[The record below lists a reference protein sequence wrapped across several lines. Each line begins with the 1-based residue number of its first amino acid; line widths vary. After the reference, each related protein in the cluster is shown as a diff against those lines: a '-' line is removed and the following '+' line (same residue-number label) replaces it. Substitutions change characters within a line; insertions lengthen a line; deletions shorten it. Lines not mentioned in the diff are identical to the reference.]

1 MELTPTYIISQVF
14 TVIMYILL
22 GITFYVKERKVV
34 LILNFIATVSIAI
47 AYILLD
53 AWTGL
58 AMCIVVIIRNTIFL
72 LDEKK
77 NGKRDT
83 ITKTDIII
91 LIVLYTISIVFSV
104 FSYDEIFSLLSVAAT
119 MLNTYSVWQKDIKIY
134 KLLGIPTGILW
145 ILYNIYIMSIFGIIL
160 ESVLLICST
169 TGYILEKRKT
179 KKNSV

>member
-1 MELTPTYIISQVF
+1 MELTPTYIVSQVF

-22 GITFYVKERKVV
+22 AMTYYVKDRRKV
-34 LILNFIATVSIAI
+34 LIIHFIATLSISI
-47 AYILLD
+47 AYILLG

-58 AMCIVVIIRNTIFL
+58 AMCIVVIIRNIIFL

-77 NGKRDT
+77 NGKRDKVN
-83 ITKTDIII
+83 KTDIII
-91 LIVLYTISIVFSV
+91 LIVLYTISIISAV
-104 FSYDEIFSLLSVAAT
+104 FSYDGIFSLLPVAAT

-145 ILYNIYIMSIFGIIL
+145 ILYNTYIMSIFGIIL
-160 ESVLLICST
+160 ESVLLICSI

-179 KKNSV
+179 K

>member
-1 MELTPTYIISQVF
+1 MELTPTYIVSQVF

-22 GITFYVKERKVV
+22 AMTYYVKDRKRV
-34 LILNFIATVSIAI
+34 LIVHFIATVSISI
-47 AYILLD
+47 AYILLG

-58 AMCIVVIIRNTIFL
+58 AMCIVVIIRNIIFL

-83 ITKTDIII
+83 INKTDIII
-91 LIVLYTISIVFSV
+91 LIVLYTISIISAV
-104 FSYDEIFSLLSVAAT
+104 FSYDGIFSLLSVAAT

-145 ILYNIYIMSIFGIIL
+145 VLYNTYIMSIFGIIL
-160 ESVLLICST
+160 ESLLLICST
-169 TGYILEKRKT
+169 TGYILEKRK
-179 KKNSV
+179 NI

>member
-34 LILNFIATVSIAI
+34 LILNFIATISIAI
-47 AYILLD
+47 AYILLC

-77 NGKRDT
+77 NGKRDRFN
-83 ITKTDIII
+83 KTDIII
-91 LIVLYTISIVFSV
+91 LIVLYTISIVSAV
-104 FSYDEIFSLLSVAAT
+104 FSYDGIFSLLSVAAT

-134 KLLGIPTGILW
+134 KMLGIPTGILW
-145 ILYNIYIMSIFGIIL
+145 VLYNTYIMSIFGIIL

-169 TGYILEKRKT
+169 TGFILEKRKN
-179 KKNSV
+179 KVK

>member
-1 MELTPTYIISQVF
+1 MELTTTYIVSQVF

-22 GITFYVKERKVV
+22 GITFYVKDRKKL
-34 LILNFIATVSIAI
+34 LIIHFIATISIAI
-47 AYILLD
+47 AYILLG

-58 AMCIVVIIRNTIFL
+58 AMCVVVIIRNIIFL

-83 ITKTDIII
+83 INKTDIII
-91 LIVLYTISIVFSV
+91 LIVLYAISIVFAI
-104 FSYDEIFSLLSVAAT
+104 FSYDGIFSLLSVAAT
-119 MLNTYSVWQKDIKIY
+119 MLNTYSVWQKNIKLY

-145 ILYNIYIMSIFGIIL
+145 VLYNTYIMSIFGIIL
-160 ESVLLICST
+160 ESLLLICST

-179 KKNSV
+179 TLDK